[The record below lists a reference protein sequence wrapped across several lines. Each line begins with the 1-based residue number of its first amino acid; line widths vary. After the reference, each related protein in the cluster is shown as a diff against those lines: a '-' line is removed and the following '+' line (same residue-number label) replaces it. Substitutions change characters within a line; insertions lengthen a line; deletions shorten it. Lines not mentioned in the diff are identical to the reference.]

1 MRLIKVDPIK
11 RVTERVTHHGRRYI
25 QDLAGLMQ
33 PHKSVLGYDY
43 VPSDL
48 HQYAVKRSGRISA
61 QVIIDMS
68 APAKLPS
75 WLYKG
80 VSSLPPLT
88 GIGLV
93 VGYDSE
99 LGRVLRLSPLLLD
112 QVEFAVE
119 WW

>member
-1 MRLIKVDPIK
+1 MRLIKVDPNRRI
-11 RVTERVTHHGRRYI
+11 TERATHHGGRYL
-25 QDLAGLMQ
+25 QNLAVLMQ
-33 PHKSVLGYDY
+33 PPKALLGYDY
-43 VPSDL
+43 MPSDL
-48 HQYAVKRSGRISA
+48 QQYTAKRSGRISA
-61 QVIIDMS
+61 QIIIDMS
-68 APAKLPS
+68 APAKLGS

-80 VSSLPPLT
+80 VNSLPPLT

-99 LGRVLRLSPLLLD
+99 LGEFCDCPFTLD

>member
-1 MRLIKVDPIK
+1 MRLFKVDPNK
-11 RVTERVTHHGRRYI
+11 RLIEPSYWNGRRYI

-33 PHKSVLGYDY
+33 PPKALLGYDY
-43 VPSDL
+43 TPSDIQ
-48 HQYAVKRSGRISA
+48 QYTLKRSGRISA
-61 QVIIDMS
+61 QLLIDTS
-68 APAKLPS
+68 APAKLDS

-99 LGRVLRLSPLLLD
+99 LGEFCDCPLLLD